1 MEGLKKKVWKRPGR
15 HLLQNRRFEQIE
27 RMNAQLEEEEN
38 EKKVKKKDDL
48 ERERIDKKG
57 ATGASADISNKK
69 EKENQFF
76 PVY

>member
-57 ATGASADISNKK
+57 ATGASAYISNMK
-69 EKENQFF
+69 ENKNQFF
-76 PVY
+76 PV